1 MAHIWGIHRGASAS
15 QRADQK
21 PSPVEDGEH
30 QRYALPKVVARKSK
44 SHLTWPDAYTQKHSG
59 IWSQRQVILTK
70 SLLLIA
76 KIDTNVISESIPLHQ
91 IDRVAIVSETGMHQ
105 TRGGGVG
112 ERDRPHQGAQPHAA
126 HAHMHALTMKAQ
138 AETKSSERSK
148 QAPLM
153 MISGKKAN

>member
-1 MAHIWGIHRGASAS
+1 M
-15 QRADQK
+15 
-21 PSPVEDGEH
+21 EDGEH
-30 QRYALPKVVARKSK
+30 QRYALPKVCRLVARKSK

-105 TRGGGVG
+105 TRGG
-112 ERDRPHQGAQPHAA
+112 EREREIGRIRGRNRTL
-126 HAHMHALTMKAQ
+126 HMLACTH
-138 AETKSSERSK
+138 SR
-148 QAPLM
+148 
-153 MISGKKAN
+153 

>member
-1 MAHIWGIHRGASAS
+1 M
-15 QRADQK
+15 
-21 PSPVEDGEH
+21 EDGEH
-30 QRYALPKVVARKSK
+30 QRYALPKVCRLVARKSK

-105 TRGGGVG
+105 TRGRGG
-112 ERDRPHQGAQPHAA
+112 EREIGRIRGRNRTL
-126 HAHMHALTMKAQ
+126 HMLACTH
-138 AETKSSERSK
+138 SR
-148 QAPLM
+148 
-153 MISGKKAN
+153 